1 MLKRPSVLPKSQKTT
16 FYAVFTFVSD
26 VSTFLLVKYGKT
38 ACHGRFRSR
47 PVPPPLCPD
56 LDLRGGHLPL
66 YLCACRLPRR
76 RLLPFSACPGGAAS
90 SRSPP
95 SVLPLRASRSRS
107 PSPPRSLGHAAPVRV
122 RRCGVGVPDSRP
134 APSRA
139 ADRGCACAHRR
150 EAVPAVWQRRQ
161 GRIRSP
167 RTALT
172 PAQTA
177 ASPAGPH
184 RRRLRRSGTGT
195 RLPGPP

>member
-26 VSTFLLVKYGKT
+26 VSTFLLVKSGKT

-76 RLLPFSACPGGAAS
+76 RLLPFSACPGSAAS

-95 SVLPLRASRSRS
+95 SSPGRSR
-107 PSPPRSLGHAAPVRV
+107 RLLPVA
-122 RRCGVGVPDSRP
+122 SFLHYSTAP
-134 APSRA
+134 APRPVASQERDVVA
-139 ADRGCACAHRR
+139 R
-150 EAVPAVWQRRQ
+150 ER
-161 GRIRSP
+161 RSP
-167 RTALT
+167 RRKLPQAPQARTG
-172 PAQTA
+172 
-177 ASPAGPH
+177 AG
-184 RRRLRRSGTGT
+184 SGTGT